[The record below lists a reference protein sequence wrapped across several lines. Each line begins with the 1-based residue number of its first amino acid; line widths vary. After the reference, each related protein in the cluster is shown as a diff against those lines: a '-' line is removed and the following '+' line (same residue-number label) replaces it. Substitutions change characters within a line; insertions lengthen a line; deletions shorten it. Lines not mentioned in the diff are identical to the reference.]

1 MGRCV
6 AVVMRAAYVPGAAC
20 VSTSTS
26 TAQLSWAKEGRSV
39 VPHTSAT
46 ASSATGVAS
55 TARTW
60 PANSSPEASSVTGLP
75 TFTEEE
81 PESGTYAF
89 AEVCVTTAGPT
100 AFSLMVPAKNHT
112 TPATMR
118 ATITPSVIHTGGL
131 ETLM

>member
-1 MGRCV
+1 M

-26 TAQLSWAKEGRSV
+26 TAQLSWENEGRSV
-39 VPHTSAT
+39 VPHASVT

-60 PANSSPEASSVTGLP
+60 PANSSPEASSVTESP
-75 TFTEEE
+75 TCTEEE
-81 PESGTYAF
+81 SESGTYTL

-118 ATITPSVIHTGGL
+118 AAITPSVIHTGGL